1 MHDCTCHVH
10 KILLKAGPLWGLA
23 ASRYSHDWKET
34 NAVLTQSTEKYT
46 QILTTAKRLY
56 EQEPDWVTF
65 FREVLGVDG
74 MVRGSFTSLEELA
87 AFERSQ
93 EFEQI
98 QKWLV
103 KLREQRNATDTES
116 EPTRV
121 ITVRLPKSMH
131 EYLRTEA
138 HDLRT
143 SMNKLCISKLL
154 QVIEQDLIPA
164 ERGGTPERKPQLATA
179 TVSSTT
185 IGGPSIGSSTI
196 GSTNHQVHQPQQ
208 ASPYQAA
215 HTAY

>member
-1 MHDCTCHVH
+1 MHDCTCPTL
-10 KILLKAGPLWGLA
+10 KIQLHTGPLWAPYALSLFARLEG
-23 ASRYSHDWKET
+23 DI
-34 NAVLTQSTEKYT
+34 AVLTQSTEKY
-46 QILTTAKRLY
+46 QKILQTARQLY

-74 MVRGSFTSLEELA
+74 MIRAQFPSLEELS
-87 AFERSQ
+87 AFEHSP

-164 ERGGTPERKPQLATA
+164 ERSGGTPERKTTISSPAA
-179 TVSSTT
+179 SSTPIHST
-185 IGGPSIGSSTI
+185 TTMHSGPTHSAPIA
-196 GSTNHQVHQPQQ
+196 HHHQPV
-208 ASPYQAA
+208 
-215 HTAY
+215 HTGTY

>member
-1 MHDCTCHVH
+1 M
-10 KILLKAGPLWGLA
+10 
-23 ASRYSHDWKET
+23 
-34 NAVLTQSTEKYT
+34 LTQPTEKYQ
-46 QILTTAKRLY
+46 QILQFARGLY
-56 EQEPDWVTF
+56 DQGSDWVTF

-74 MVRGSFTSLEELA
+74 LVRRTFTQIDDLT
-87 AFERSQ
+87 AFEKTA
-93 EFEQI
+93 EYEQI

-103 KLREQRNATDTES
+103 KLREQRPTADADA

-164 ERGGTPERKPQLATA
+164 ERGGGAIRKPSAPPANNPPQI
-179 TVSSTT
+179 S
-185 IGGPSIGSSTI
+185 
-196 GSTNHQVHQPQQ
+196 QP
-208 ASPYQAA
+208 APFKV
-215 HTAY
+215 AY

>member
-1 MHDCTCHVH
+1 
-10 KILLKAGPLWGLA
+10 
-23 ASRYSHDWKET
+23 
-34 NAVLTQSTEKYT
+34 VLTQSTEKYQ
-46 QILTTAKRLY
+46 QILQSARTLY

-74 MVRGSFTSLEELA
+74 FIRQSFPTLEELTS
-87 AFERSQ
+87 FEKSP
-93 EFEQI
+93 EYEQI

-103 KLREQRNATDTES
+103 KLREQRTASDADS

-154 QVIEQDLIPA
+154 QVIEQDLVPT
-164 ERGGTPERKPQLATA
+164 ERGGGSPTRKLAAPAPQPAATNSHPPIQA
-179 TVSSTT
+179 
-185 IGGPSIGSSTI
+185 P
-196 GSTNHQVHQPQQ
+196 QPTFR
-208 ASPYQAA
+208 
-215 HTAY
+215 TAY

>member
-1 MHDCTCHVH
+1 MGPCG
-10 KILLKAGPLWGLA
+10 LKLFARLEG
-23 ASRYSHDWKET
+23 D

-179 TVSSTT
+179 TVSSG
-185 IGGPSIGSSTI
+185 IGSPSIGSSTI

-208 ASPYQAA
+208 ASPYQTA
-215 HTAY
+215 HTSY

>member
-1 MHDCTCHVH
+1 
-10 KILLKAGPLWGLA
+10 
-23 ASRYSHDWKET
+23 
-34 NAVLTQSTEKYT
+34 VLTQSTERYQ
-46 QILTTAKRLY
+46 QILNTARQLY

-74 MVRGSFTSLEELA
+74 MIRTTFTSLDDLA
-87 AFERSQ
+87 AFERSP

-103 KLREQRNATDTES
+103 KLREQRTSTDSES

-154 QVIEQDLIPA
+154 QVIEQDLVPT
-164 ERGGTPERKPQLATA
+164 ERTGGGNSDRKPIATA
-179 TVSSTT
+179 ATASVSASPVLS
-185 IGGPSIGSSTI
+185 GP
-196 GSTNHQVHQPQQ
+196 QPQPFH
-208 ASPYQAA
+208 S
-215 HTAY
+215 TF